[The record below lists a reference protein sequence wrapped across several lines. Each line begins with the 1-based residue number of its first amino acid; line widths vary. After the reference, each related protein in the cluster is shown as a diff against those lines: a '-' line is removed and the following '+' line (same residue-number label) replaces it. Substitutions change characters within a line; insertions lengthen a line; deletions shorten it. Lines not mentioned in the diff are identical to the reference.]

1 MHEAL
6 FLKELAR
13 QVRRDTLRLFEA
25 APQDRLTWAPPGTAN
40 HVLWHAGHALW
51 LQDHFCLQPLTG
63 ETDLSTGWQALF
75 ASGSNPAAPPRRWP
89 GREQMDHQL
98 REQAQR
104 IASVLDALHAGQ
116 RPASLR
122 HADALAQFVRNAIHG
137 LHDEARHQGEMF
149 LIIKLCRTTAA
160 GAAPG
165 PATQAG

>member
-6 FLKELAR
+6 LLKELAR

-25 APQDRLTWAPPGTAN
+25 APPDRLTWAPPGTAN
-40 HVLWHAGHALW
+40 HLLWHAGHALW
-51 LQDHFCLQPLTG
+51 LQDQFIIQPLTG
-63 ETDLSTGWQALF
+63 ESEMSLGWQALF

-104 IASVLDALHAGQ
+104 LAAVLDALHAGQ
-116 RPASLR
+116 RPKSLR
-122 HADALAQFVRNAIHG
+122 HHEEQVQFVRNAIHG

-149 LIIKLCRTTAA
+149 LIIKLCRTATPSATADPA
-160 GAAPG
+160 GEAD
-165 PATQAG
+165 